1 MPKKRTTN
9 RDHAKRQQRPM
20 MEDEAI
26 AAHLSD
32 LVTPALIT
40 QEKYFRSRGM
50 RDRILN
56 LPLMVA
62 AVLTLIWR
70 DVAGVTELTRMLNRE
85 GFLWCKPKQVTQQ
98 ALSERFLTF
107 PAEIFENIFK
117 GLLPEFEQRWHSR
130 KQRPLPES
138 IQFAGTKFAR
148 IWACDGSTL
157 EAVFRKLDSLAMIP
171 KNQLAGKIG
180 VVIDLVTR
188 LPVEIWFQENAK
200 ASDMKFESDILN
212 LAKPQTL
219 ILLDRGFC
227 HYQFWQQLIAGNV
240 HLITRL
246 NSKASFTVERVFTN
260 SYSIRDRIVTMGA
273 GNQKTPCISMRLVEI
288 RLGKS
293 WYSYLTSVLDPLIL
307 PPYVVADLYSRRWR
321 IEEAF
326 NTVKRLLGLSY
337 LWTGLLNGI
346 KLQLWGT
353 WLFYAVLVDL
363 GDAVAD
369 EVSLP
374 FDRISLEMIYR
385 GLYHFYVAHQKGLAT
400 DPIKYFAAPENK
412 DLGVVKSIRKPF
424 KRLII
429 DPFPDRISVPQ
440 GGRASREGPFFFE
453 PSPQTC
459 LTTAL
464 VS

>member
-1 MPKKRTTN
+1 MPRKRKTN
-9 RDHAKRQQRPM
+9 RDHARQQQRPM
-20 MEDEAI
+20 MEDEII
-26 AAHLSD
+26 AAQLEQ
-32 LVTPALIT
+32 LVTPAVLA
-40 QEKYFRSRGM
+40 QEKYYRQLGM

-70 DVAGVTELTRMLNRE
+70 DVAGVRELSRILARE
-85 GFLWCKPKQVTQQ
+85 GFLWCEPTQVSQQ
-98 ALSERFLTF
+98 ALSQRFLTF
-107 PAEIFENIFK
+107 PAEIFERVFK
-117 GLLPEFEQRWHSR
+117 ELLPEFERKWHSR
-130 KQRPLPES
+130 NKRPLPES
-138 IQFAGTKFAR
+138 IQFARTKFAR
-148 IWACDGSTL
+148 IWASDGSTL
-157 EAVFRKLDSLAMIP
+157 EAIFKKLDSLAEVP

-200 ASDMKFESDILN
+200 ASDMRFESDILN
-212 LAKPQTL
+212 LVKPQTL

-227 HYQFWQQLIAGNV
+227 HYQFWQQLIERNV

-246 NSKASFTVERVFTN
+246 NNKASFTVGRVFTN
-260 SYSIRDRIVTMGA
+260 SYSIRDRIITMGA
-273 GNQKTPCISMRLVEI
+273 GTKTIPCITMRLVEI
-288 RLGKS
+288 RMGKT

-337 LWTGLLNGI
+337 IWTGSLNGI

-385 GLYHFYVAHQKGLAT
+385 GLYHFYVAHHKGLAT
-400 DPIKYFAAPENK
+400 DPIKYFAAPENR
-412 DLGVVKSIRKPF
+412 DLGVVKSLRKPF
-424 KRLII
+424 KKLII
-429 DPFPDRISVPQ
+429 DPFPDRV
-440 GGRASREGPFFFE
+440 SREGSFFFE
-453 PSPQTC
+453 LSPQPC

-464 VS
+464 AP